1 MIQLE
6 LNFVKGRFRLDG
18 FPSVEDLIKKC
29 LSLLCD
35 SADAERHFVNFE
47 SDDSVVLVLN
57 NYGGI
62 SNLELGALTDEILT
76 QLCMIDTHQPFSF

>member
-1 MIQLE
+1 M
-6 LNFVKGRFRLDG
+6 
-18 FPSVEDLIKKC
+18 EDLIKKC

-35 SADAERHFVNFE
+35 PTDAERHFVQFE
-47 SDDSVVLVLN
+47 GDDLVVLIMN

-76 QLCMIDTHQPFSF
+76 QLCMPYTR